1 MSNQTLDQEITQY
14 IIDNI
19 NDNNVPWRKPYEAT
33 HVTVITPM
41 RHNHEFYRGINT
53 ILLMSAAFCRQYT
66 SPYWLTYRQAQSISA
81 KVRKSEKGFRVI
93 KFGTFEPE
101 DSKTLPSSGS
111 TNPEKSRQRPYIKRY
126 TVFNIEQI
134 ENLPE
139 DYQQVRTVEKITTHE
154 VHRFADAL
162 SIPVRHGNSHGQYIR
177 SGNDEEHIRLPN
189 YECYP
194 DDDAYIATFFHEL
207 IHATG
212 HQKRL
217 ARLESNPDDAQQSF
231 EELVAELGSVMLCNR
246 FGISTDTDNR
256 HIPYIKGWLQGLK
269 NDHRMIRKAASE
281 AQKAIDYL
289 MEVPGVPNS
298 IQR

>member
-1 MSNQTLDQEITQY
+1 MPTHSLDEEITQY

-19 NDNNVPWRKPYEAT
+19 TDNNVPWRRPSDASHPT
-33 HVTVITPM
+33 ITTPM
-41 RHNHEFYRGINT
+41 RHNHEFYRGINK
-53 ILLMSAAFCRQYT
+53 ILLMTASFCHQYT
-66 SPYWLTYRQAQSISA
+66 SPYWLTYKQAQSISA
-81 KVRKSEKGFRVI
+81 HVRKSEKGFRVI
-93 KFGTFEPE
+93 KFGTFEPDDTKAASPVVSDDAE
-101 DSKTLPSSGS
+101 M
-111 TNPEKSRQRPYIKRY
+111 NNRRPYIKRY

-134 ENLPE
+134 DNLPA

-177 SGNDEEHIRLPN
+177 LDDGTEHIRLPN
-189 YECYP
+189 YDSYP

-217 ARLESNPDDAQQSF
+217 DRLVKDPDKAQTSF
-231 EELVAELGSVMLCNR
+231 EELVAELGSVMLCQR
-246 FGISTDTDNR
+246 FGISTNTDHR

-269 NDHRMIRKAASE
+269 NDHRMIRKAAGE
-281 AQKAIDYL
+281 AQKAIDFL
-289 MEVPGVPNS
+289 LAMPGVPHS
-298 IQR
+298 I

>member
-1 MSNQTLDQEITQY
+1 MSAQTLDQEITQY

-19 NDNNVPWRKPYEAT
+19 SDNNVPWRRPSDASHAT
-33 HVTVITPM
+33 VTTPM

-66 SPYWLTYRQAQSISA
+66 SPYWLTYKQAQSISA
-81 KVRKSEKGFRVI
+81 HVRKLEKGFRVI
-93 KFGTFEPE
+93 KFGTFEPDE
-101 DSKTLPSSGS
+101 TKAASSAESGD
-111 TNPEKSRQRPYIKRY
+111 PEMQNLRPYIKRY

-134 ENLPE
+134 ENLPG
-139 DYQQVRTVEKITTHE
+139 DYQQVRTVEKITTHK
-154 VHRFADAL
+154 VHRFAEAL

-177 SGNDEEHIRLPN
+177 TGNSEEHIRLPN
-189 YECYP
+189 YESYT

-217 ARLESNPDDAQQSF
+217 DRLVKDPDDEQKSF
-231 EELVAELGSVMLCNR
+231 EELVAELGSVMLCQR
-246 FGISTDTDNR
+246 YGISTDTDNR
-256 HIPYIKGWLQGLK
+256 HIPYIKGWLHGLR

-281 AQKAIDYL
+281 AQKAIDFL
-289 MEVPGVPNS
+289 LAAPGIPS
-298 IQR
+298 TIGR